1 MRFLTCL
8 IGINLLLAGLAP
20 AVNAIRFRTLC
31 FRYQDNLKEVMAIGA
46 DGESIMEVP
55 LYTVYS
61 LPATMATTDGR
72 AVFVLPDGETPDG
85 KPKYKPVASVKLPPT
100 KEVLFLFLP
109 AGKESAAPYKVIAMA
124 DDPRSFPWGNVR
136 MLNLANVPVRFHLG
150 EYSGENAKIVKP
162 GSAEMVGQVR
172 KVNDFNMY
180 NVVVEF
186 YSENGFVPV
195 SNTRWK
201 SVAGKRDLAIAYIDP
216 DTRRPLVNVYKDVE
230 PSAAP

>member
-8 IGINLLLAGLAP
+8 LGTILLLAGLAP
-20 AVNAIRFRTLC
+20 AANAIRFRTLC
-31 FRYQDNLKEVMAIGA
+31 FRHQGDITEVVALGA
-46 DGESIMEVP
+46 DGESMVPVP

-61 LPATMATTDGR
+61 LPATMATTDGN
-72 AVFVLPDGETPDG
+72 AVFVLPDGETADG
-85 KPKYKPVASVKLPPT
+85 KPKYKPVASVKVPPT

-109 AGKESAAPYKVIAMA
+109 AGEGSKQPYKIVAMP

-136 MLNLANVPVRFHLG
+136 MLNLSGVPVRFHLG
-150 EYSGENAKIVKP
+150 EYSGQNARIVKP
-162 GSAEMVGQVR
+162 GATDMVSRVR

-186 YSENGFVPV
+186 YAKDKFVPV

-216 DTRRPLVNVYKDVE
+216 DTSRPLVNVYKDVE